1 MTAYLESLPATQ
13 GVLGSRR
20 LSFRSPCP
28 SPSLH
33 GGGNRNTEMKWLVP
47 KNTAGEDWKICKIV
61 VELP

>member
-1 MTAYLESLPATQ
+1 MIAYLESLPATQ

-20 LSFRSPCP
+20 VSFRSPCP

-33 GGGNRNTEMKWLVP
+33 GGGNRNTEMKWLAP
-47 KNTAGEDWKICKIV
+47 RNAAGERLEIWKIV